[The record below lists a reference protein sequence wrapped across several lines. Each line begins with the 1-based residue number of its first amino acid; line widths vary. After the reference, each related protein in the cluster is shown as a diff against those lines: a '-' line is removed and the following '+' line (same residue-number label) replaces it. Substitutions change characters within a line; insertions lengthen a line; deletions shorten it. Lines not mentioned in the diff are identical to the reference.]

1 MDDDIPDSIDIAAAG
16 DLIGYAARAQLALVH
31 QEASHNVIAMAIGMG
46 KTREIAG
53 ANLAHALGKGKL
65 TDAKLQRLDEVT
77 VVLAAPKF
85 RHTGGLS
92 SLAICLRGYKDRE
105 SLSDRV
111 PASWASE
118 ILEPPA
124 TDEVGVLTQASA
136 LLSAFLA
143 AERLYEVDH
152 RSPAVVKVQ
161 ERYYDAIKR
170 VVEQLIILG
179 YAPPTPRSVEALIM
193 LGSLGSHA
201 FEIMQPTLEYA
212 LGQPLGFRMWRVLT
226 QLVALNRPGSRYSR
240 DLRSWLEGLLG
251 EADVLRD
258 KSLYPG
264 RSLDLELAISI
275 PSDWS
280 PADDDWA
287 GNALRAR
294 AANRNATVRE
304 RGTAA
309 LGLWQRAMDNKELN
323 LDKVISDHLNPLI
336 DEFEAPGNRPDAYQG
351 MQWAAATLRRV
362 MAAKVPV
369 CRNWPQD
376 INEPWMRNFRAA
388 VRYLEQQAIPPDILP
403 ATRDLFEHSLL
414 QNADVYRRHA
424 VEALTAGGWT
434 GPVTSALAKFLG
446 LESDASWIR
455 IRALFALGF
464 LQDRDPSAERALTA
478 GCRAAYKKL
487 FLSPSRAQIHEM
499 HAALFAVGDCFGA
512 TDVTEQDMRRMRDGI
527 SEVLTGLVDSQLI
540 NKREFFS
547 VSRATAYLLTFM
559 VLPRQGNEPDLAE
572 NLLTALSEHP
582 DESTSELSK
591 WALKN
596 RIAADGSIRPLISAK
611 I

>member
-1 MDDDIPDSIDIAAAG
+1 MVDGFPDSIDIAAAG
-16 DLIGYAARAQLALVH
+16 ELIGYAARAQLALVH

-53 ANLAHALGKGKL
+53 ANLSHALSEGKL

-77 VVLAAPKF
+77 VVLAAPKL

-111 PASWASE
+111 PASWARE

-143 AERLYEVDH
+143 AERLSKVDH
-152 RSPAVVKVQ
+152 RSPAVMNVQ

-201 FEIMQPTLEYA
+201 LDIMRPSLEYA
-212 LGQPLGFRMWRVLT
+212 LRQPLGFRMWRALT
-226 QLVALNRPGSRYSR
+226 QLVALTRPDSRYSR
-240 DLRSWLEGLLG
+240 DLRSWVEGLLR
-251 EADVLRD
+251 EAEVLRD

-264 RSLDLELAISI
+264 RSLDLELAIGI

-294 AANRNATVRE
+294 AANPNATVRE

-323 LDKVISDHLNPLI
+323 PDKVINDLSPLI
-336 DEFEAPGNRPDAYQG
+336 AEFEAPGNRPDAYQG
-351 MQWAAATLRRV
+351 MQWAAATLKRV

-369 CRNWPQD
+369 CRDWPQD
-376 INEPWMRNFRAA
+376 IDEPWMHNFRTA
-388 VRYLEQQAIPPDILP
+388 VGYLEQQAIPPDILP
-403 ATRDLFEHSLL
+403 ATRGLFEHSLL

-434 GPVTSALAKFLG
+434 GPVTSALAKFLE

-464 LQDRDPSAERALTA
+464 LQDRDRNVERALAA
-478 GCRAAYKKL
+478 GCQAAYKNL
-487 FLSPSRAQIHEM
+487 FMNPSRAQIHEM

-512 TDVTEQDMRRMRDGI
+512 SGVTEQDMRLMRDDI
-527 SEVLTGLVDSQLI
+527 REVLTGLVGSQLI

-559 VLPRQGNEPDLAE
+559 VLPRQDNQPDLAE
-572 NLLTALSEHP
+572 NLLTALSEHT
-582 DESTSELSK
+582 DESTRELSK